1 MYEAFCSG
9 NVLSSC
15 KPHTYFGSKL
25 YRHLQLPVLFFP
37 LPVSVCAWRGR
48 GGDVTCLSVCDMST
62 STLPPFILACTLCGV
77 NVSARCVYR
86 QSTHIH
92 TCSFYGRSTF
102 AL

>member
-25 YRHLQLPVLFFP
+25 YRHLRLPVLFFFFF
-37 LPVSVCAWRGR
+37 LPVCVSVCAWRG

-62 STLPPFILACTLCGV
+62 STLPPFILA
-77 NVSARCVYR
+77 
-86 QSTHIH
+86 
-92 TCSFYGRSTF
+92 
-102 AL
+102 

>member
-25 YRHLQLPVLFFP
+25 YRHLRLPVLFFSP
-37 LPVSVCAWRGR
+37 PRECVCVE